1 MRLSE
6 SEWQI
11 MNVLWQR
18 YPASA
23 RELLERLPK
32 NISWAYTTLKTM
44 LTRLVAKNIVSERK
58 RANTSIY
65 EPLIT
70 RSKARR
76 NALQSL
82 VDLAF
87 DGAMGPLMHFLIEDQ
102 KLSKKQ
108 RQQLLLMLQNEELE
122 KS

>member
-11 MNVLWQR
+11 MNALWQR

-23 RELLERLPK
+23 RELIERLPK
-32 NISWAYTTLKTM
+32 NINWAYTTLKTM
-44 LTRLVAKNIVSERK
+44 LTRLVAKNVVSERK

-82 VDLAF
+82 MDQAF

-108 RQQLLLMLQNEELE
+108 RQELLQLLQNENSE
-122 KS
+122 K